1 MTASYSKNFVQICLF
16 AIHWTVNF
24 HPAWAL
30 KHAFFFFL
38 TFCRIIF
45 PVFGIIDHYCIMKN

>member
-38 TFCRIIF
+38 TFCRIII
-45 PVFGIIDHYCIMKN
+45 PVFGIIDH